1 MPIIR
6 IERSVVV
13 HSVWLVLSL
22 FALIL
27 LPSSATASSAKSK
40 KPNIL
45 IIFTDDVGIDQL
57 DTFGYGGLA
66 ATLTG
71 QAQTTAGYAA
81 ATPNIDAIADAGIRF
96 RNTWAMPTC
105 SVARSVL
112 YTGRYPFRTNVL
124 AAIGPEDLANSMTS
138 PFEMTLPKVLKEA
151 GYTSGIFGKYHVGLQ
166 KNNPYKYKMMRSLGW
181 DYFAGWYDETGDP
194 TTIDTS
200 AGGVGADGQYPLGY
214 VPGSNNDG
222 SDSGA
227 CYTKGTV
234 RDCRILSAPYEDKN
248 PPGRQCLTSGGI
260 FVPGQASCSGPIAP
274 INFDTIN
281 AHYVSPWGIDNG
293 REVTRFPLTAPDSRK
308 FRNVQA
314 TDAAIQ
320 WIRRQQA
327 SSKPWM
333 ATLAYPV
340 VHTPM
345 QPPPIDMLPPTS
357 LDANGLDVTQ
367 NSLAYYVLA
376 NQMIQAMDVDIGRL
390 LVETGLAKRKP
401 DGSIYY
407 QPEAT
412 NTLVVY
418 VNDNGSFGSNTRLPF
433 DPQRAKGTVYQT
445 GVWAPL
451 IVAGP
456 MVNQPNRSVEAMI
469 NIADVYQLAG
479 EVAGVDVH
487 KAASPRTIDAQS
499 MLPYL
504 KKTNQLSI
512 RKTNFTQIGLNR
524 MINDTIQAPCQFA
537 NSCSHVLLSKEVCED
552 NLGVWFGPDAEGT
565 YPSSPTQSVPNPPEI
580 PEGGF
585 QYCCQVQNWLVSEGQ
600 PAATVIPQNAW
611 AIRNDQGYKLVRN
624 SWKDYQPDNPHATQ
638 DGCVDVRTEELYQ
651 VDEATP
657 VPKLDRSGTQL
668 DYSAAGSTNNQMYSS
683 LRKELDD
690 LLSSHE
696 DCPGDGNGDGLVNR
710 RDITD
715 YKRMVKVSKGK
726 SSWYDLD
733 RNGLTDEADLQTIRS
748 NLGRT
753 CAQ

>member
-1 MPIIR
+1 MPITR
-6 IERSVVV
+6 VEGSFFAY
-13 HSVWLVLSL
+13 SFSLLLSLLVLL
-22 FALIL
+22 L
-27 LPSSATASSAKSK
+27 LPSTVTASSPEPN

-71 QAQTTAGYAA
+71 QTQATAGNAA

-138 PFEMTLPKVLKEA
+138 PFEVTLPKILKKA

-166 KNNPYKYKMMRSLGW
+166 KNNPYKYKMIRSLGW

-200 AGGVGADGQYPLGY
+200 AGGVGSVGKYPLGY
-214 VPGSNNDG
+214 VPGSNNSG
-222 SDSGA
+222 SDTGA
-227 CYTKGTV
+227 CYTKETIKN
-234 RDCRILSAPYEDKN
+234 CKILSAPVGDKN

-260 FVPGQASCSGPIAP
+260 FVPGQGSCTGLIPSV
-274 INFDTIN
+274 NFDTIN

-293 REVTRFPLTAPDSRK
+293 AAVTRFPLTAPASRK

-314 TDAAIQ
+314 TDAAIK
-320 WIRRQQA
+320 WIKQQQA

-340 VHTPM
+340 VHTPL
-345 QPPPIDMLPPTS
+345 QPPPIDMLSPTS
-357 LDANGLDVTQ
+357 FDANGLDVTQ
-367 NSLAYYVLA
+367 NALAYYVLA
-376 NQMIQAMDVDIGRL
+376 NQMIEAMDVDIGRL
-390 LVETGLAKRKP
+390 LVETGLAKRKL
-401 DGSIYY
+401 DGSIDY

-412 NTLVVY
+412 NTLIVY

-487 KAASPRTIDAQS
+487 EAASPRTIDAQS

-504 KKTNQLSI
+504 KQPNQLSI
-512 RKTNFTQIGLNR
+512 RKTNFAQIGLNR

-537 NSCSHVLLSKEVCED
+537 SSCSHVLLSKEVCED
-552 NLGVWFGPDAEGT
+552 NLGVWFGPDAKGT
-565 YPSSPTQSVPNPPEI
+565 YPSSPTQTVLNPPEI

-585 QYCCQVQNWLVSEGQ
+585 QHCCQVQNWLVSEGQ

-624 SWKDYQPDNPHATQ
+624 SWKNYQPTNPDATEE
-638 DGCVDVRTEELYQ
+638 GCVDVTTEELYQ
-651 VDEATP
+651 VDEAIPT
-657 VPKLDRSGTQL
+657 PKLDRNGTQL
-668 DYSAAGSTNNQMYSS
+668 DYSVAGSTNHQMYST
-683 LRKELDD
+683 LKMELDD

-696 DCPGDGNGDGLVNR
+696 DCPGDGNGDGFV
-710 RDITD
+710 DKKDVVD
-715 YKRMVKVSKGK
+715 YKRMVKLSKGK

-748 NLGRT
+748 NLGKA
-753 CAQ
+753 CVQ

>member
-1 MPIIR
+1 MPITRVEGSFFIY
-6 IERSVVV
+6 SF
-13 HSVWLVLSL
+13 SLLLSLLVLM
-22 FALIL
+22 L
-27 LPSSATASSAKSK
+27 LPFSVTASSPEPN

-71 QAQTTAGYAA
+71 QAQATAGNAA

-124 AAIGPEDLANSMTS
+124 AAIGPEDLANAMTS
-138 PFEMTLPKVLKEA
+138 PFEVTLPKMLKKA

-166 KNNPYKYKMMRSLGW
+166 KNNPYKYRMIRSLGW

-200 AGGVGADGQYPLGY
+200 AGGVGSAGKYPLGY
-214 VPGSNNDG
+214 VPGSNNGG
-222 SDSGA
+222 SDIGA
-227 CYTKGTV
+227 CYTKETIKS
-234 RDCRILSAPYEDKN
+234 CKILSAPYEDKN
-248 PPGRQCLTSGGI
+248 PPGRRCLTSGGI
-260 FVPGQASCSGPIAP
+260 FVPGQVSCTELIPSVT
-274 INFDTIN
+274 FDTIN

-293 REVTRFPLTAPDSRK
+293 TAVTRYPLTAPASRK

-314 TDAAIQ
+314 TDAAIK
-320 WIRRQQA
+320 WIKRQQA

-340 VHTPM
+340 VHTPL
-345 QPPPIDMLPPTS
+345 QPPPIDMLSPTS
-357 LDANGLDVTQ
+357 SDANGLDVTQ
-367 NSLAYYVLA
+367 NALAYYVLA
-376 NQMIQAMDVDIGRL
+376 NQMIEAMDVDIGRL
-390 LVETGLAKRKP
+390 LVETGLAKRKL
-401 DGSIYY
+401 DGSIDY

-412 NTLVVY
+412 NTLIVY

-456 MVNQPNRSVEAMI
+456 MVNQPNRSVDAMI

-487 KAASPRTIDAQS
+487 KAAAPRTVDAQS

-504 KKTNQLSI
+504 KQPNQSSI
-512 RKTNFTQIGLNR
+512 RKTNFSQIGLNR

-537 NSCSHVLLSKEVCED
+537 SSCSHVLLSKEVCED
-552 NLGVWFGPDAEGT
+552 NLGVWFGPDAQGT
-565 YPSSPTQSVPNPPEI
+565 YPSSPTQTVLNPPQI

-585 QYCCQVQNWLVSEGQ
+585 QHCCQVQNWLVSEGQ

-624 SWKDYQPDNPHATQ
+624 SWKNYQPTNPDATE
-638 DGCVDVRTEELYQ
+638 DGCFDVTTEELYQ
-651 VDEATP
+651 VDEAIPT
-657 VPKLDRSGTQL
+657 PKLDRTGTQL
-668 DYSAAGSTNNQMYSS
+668 DYSVAGSTNNHMYST
-683 LRKELDD
+683 LKMELDN
-690 LLSSHE
+690 LLASHE
-696 DCPGDGNGDGLVNR
+696 DCPGDGNGDGFVDR
-710 RDITD
+710 KDVVGYT
-715 YKRMVKVSKGK
+715 RMAKLSKGK

-733 RNGLTDEADLQTIRS
+733 RNGVTDEADLQTIRS
-748 NLGRT
+748 NLGKA
-753 CAQ
+753 CVQ